1 MKRLETSTFTFSKLI
16 EGNCLYVDKTAIIFK
31 HLVEPSFGQF
41 FISRPR
47 RFGKSLFIS
56 TLKEIFQGRRELFV
70 GLAIDQADYD
80 WKSYPVIHLDMGST
94 VGKDVEETESSIKD
108 RLESV
113 AKAYQIQ
120 LKRSTASAQF
130 NELVESLYETHG
142 KVVILVDEY
151 DKPLLGHLGQT
162 SVREIQSLLKS
173 FYSVI
178 KTTEPLQRFALL
190 TGVSKFSKVSIFS
203 DLNNLTDLTMSSDT
217 ATLLGYTQEELE
229 SNFLE
234 YIEALAQTEGWDTTK
249 TLEELKL
256 WYNGYRFHGSAVTVY
271 NPVSTM
277 KCLGSREFKNYWFET
292 GTPTFLVDLLKAS
305 PVDMDQL
312 SAPEHAFSVYDVEH
326 LAPLPLMFQ
335 TGYLTIKSSEKFGS
349 EMYYE
354 LGYPNLEI
362 EQSFSRFLA
371 QGFGD
376 VPLDDMSSSM
386 IQIHRAL
393 AKNDIDTV
401 LEELKIFFA
410 NVPYNITLK
419 NEKYYQTIFFVV
431 FKLLGTFVEAEV
443 HTNRGR
449 IDAVLQTKDHIFVME
464 FKLHGDAEQAMA
476 QIHEKQYAQKY
487 QGSDKCVTLVGVGF
501 DPDTR
506 NLSTWLLERL

>member
-1 MKRLETSTFTFSKLI
+1 
-16 EGNCLYVDKTAIIFK
+16 
-31 HLVEPSFGQF
+31 
-41 FISRPR
+41 
-47 RFGKSLFIS
+47 
-56 TLKEIFQGRRELFV
+56 
-70 GLAIDQADYD
+70 
-80 WKSYPVIHLDMGST
+80 
-94 VGKDVEETESSIKD
+94 
-108 RLESV
+108 
-113 AKAYQIQ
+113 
-120 LKRSTASAQF
+120 
-130 NELVESLYETHG
+130 
-142 KVVILVDEY
+142 
-151 DKPLLGHLGQT
+151 
-162 SVREIQSLLKS
+162 
-173 FYSVI
+173 
-178 KTTEPLQRFALL
+178 
-190 TGVSKFSKVSIFS
+190 
-203 DLNNLTDLTMSSDT
+203 
-217 ATLLGYTQEELE
+217 
-229 SNFLE
+229 
-234 YIEALAQTEGWDTTK
+234 
-249 TLEELKL
+249 
-256 WYNGYRFHGSAVTVY
+256 
-271 NPVSTM
+271 
-277 KCLGSREFKNYWFET
+277 
-292 GTPTFLVDLLKAS
+292 
-305 PVDMDQL
+305 
-312 SAPEHAFSVYDVEH
+312 
-326 LAPLPLMFQ
+326 
-335 TGYLTIKSSEKFGS
+335 
-349 EMYYE
+349 MYYE